1 LLLVAAAAGFDVW
14 LPNTRGNVFS
24 RGNYQYSY
32 REHEYWYH
40 SIDEYALIDN
50 PVMIDKALEVSGASK
65 LAFVGHSQVQMS
77 CSWVCTSSTLYG
89 LLELM
94 AFANTQAVNAQ
105 RVKAACI
112 ACCPLSKKTPCRGP
126 AQCALL
132 ASLNV
137 VGAILHLPDC
147 VKG

>member
-1 LLLVAAAAGFDVW
+1 M
-14 LPNTRGNVFS
+14 FS
-24 RGNYQYSY
+24 RGNYQYSH

-50 PVMIDKALEVSGASK
+50 PVMIDKALKVSGASK

-105 RVKAACI
+105 RVKGSMHCLLPPKQEDTLPGACTVCSVGLTERCWCDF
-112 ACCPLSKKTPCRGP
+112 AP
-126 AQCALL
+126 A
-132 ASLNV
+132 
-137 VGAILHLPDC
+137 
-147 VKG
+147 